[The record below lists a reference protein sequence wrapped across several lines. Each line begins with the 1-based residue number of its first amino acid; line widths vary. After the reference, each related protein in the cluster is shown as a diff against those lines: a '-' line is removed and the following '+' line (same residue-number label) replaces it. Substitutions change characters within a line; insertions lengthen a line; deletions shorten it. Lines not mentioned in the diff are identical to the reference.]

1 MTILKLM
8 SSELFK
14 GMGVLCG
21 GGSAHVSNVIGRD
34 DREALRRD
42 AEVIGLDMWK
52 AVDQVVNEDL
62 EPSSN
67 QQDRIVP

>member
-1 MTILKLM
+1 MWR
-8 SSELFK
+8 
-14 GMGVLCG
+14 
-21 GGSAHVSNVIGRD
+21 GSAHVSNVIGRD